1 MNEQAEIPQSSINK
15 KTQQTEQQDA
25 SQTELKPSKYLAL
38 LVALFPHC
46 LITPRNHAPSNGR
59 TDAPPSVLG
68 LTRQDAS
75 LEEGNLKSRRNFAS
89 QSKIL
94 TRELRILDRIDCR
107 AKCFSLPQQTSRAGD
122 QESLFPCGEKKLHQ
136 IFLLSASPRNG
147 EERMPRLGASAAAQP
162 STVAV
167 WQGSTAVQSA
177 LCS

>member
-1 MNEQAEIPQSSINK
+1 MNKQKSHKARSIK
-15 KTQQTEQQDA
+15 KTQQTEQRGT
-25 SQTELKPSKYLAL
+25 SETELKARKYLAL

-94 TRELRILDRIDCR
+94 TREPRILDRIDCR
-107 AKCFSLPQQTSRAGD
+107 AKCFSLPQQTRRAGD
-122 QESLFPCGEKKLHQ
+122 QESIFSCGENPPTK
-136 IFLLSASPRNG
+136 SSSSPRNG